1 MTADN
6 DSEELEA
13 LFDSI
18 AAGGGQEPAG
28 GAASGGSA
36 PGDVY
41 TRLGQLTRQLYDA
54 MCQLGYGDAL
64 ERVARREIP
73 DARERLA
80 YIAEM
85 SEQAAVR
92 TLNAVEKIQPIQG
105 ALESASQR
113 LDSRWDKLYENRLS
127 VEEFKRLSADTR
139 DFMEEFSTRTR
150 KTNALLLEIVVAQGF
165 QDLTGQVI
173 KKIFA
178 LARMMEQELLQ
189 LLVDA
194 IPPEKKAT
202 LGADFLNGP
211 VINPAGRDDV
221 AINQAQV
228 DELLESL
235 GF

>member
-18 AAGGGQEPAG
+18 AAGAGQEPAG
-28 GAASGGSA
+28 GAASSGNA
-36 PGDVY
+36 TGDVY

-127 VEEFKRLSADTR
+127 IEEFKRLSADTR

-194 IPPEKKAT
+194 IPPEKMAT

>member
-6 DSEELEA
+6 DSDELEA
-13 LFDSI
+13 LFDRI
-18 AAGGGQEPAG
+18 AAGSEAVPAG
-28 GAASGGSA
+28 GGA

-64 ERVARREIP
+64 EKVARWEIP
-73 DARERLA
+73 DTRERLA

-105 ALESASQR
+105 ALESASQK
-113 LDSRWDKLYENRLS
+113 LGSKWDELYENRLS
-127 VEEFKRLSADTR
+127 VDEFKRLSADTR
-139 DFMEEFSTRTR
+139 DYMEEFSARTR
-150 KTNALLLEIVVAQGF
+150 KTNALLLEIMLAQGF

-173 KKIFA
+173 KKIFE

-194 IPPEKKAT
+194 IPPEKRAA

-211 VINPAGRDDV
+211 VINPAGRNDV
-221 AINQAQV
+221 VANQAQV

>member
-18 AAGGGQEPAG
+18 AAVGGQGPAG
-28 GAASGGSA
+28 GTASA
-36 PGDVY
+36 TGDVY

-64 ERVARREIP
+64 EKVALREIP
-73 DARERLA
+73 DTRERLA

-85 SEQAAVR
+85 FEQAAVR

-113 LDSRWDKLYENRLS
+113 LGSRWDKLYENRLS

-139 DFMEEFSTRTR
+139 DFMEEFSARTR
-150 KTNALLLEIVVAQGF
+150 KTNTLLLEIVVAQGF

-173 KKIFA
+173 KKIFV

-221 AINQAQV
+221 VVNQAQV
-228 DELLESL
+228 DKLLESL

>member
-18 AAGGGQEPAG
+18 AAGGGGQAP
-28 GAASGGSA
+28 ASGGEA
-36 PGDVY
+36 AGDVY

-54 MCQLGYGDAL
+54 MCRLGYGDAL

-113 LDSRWDKLYENRLS
+113 LDSRWEKLYENRLS

>member
-36 PGDVY
+36 TGDVY

-113 LDSRWDKLYENRLS
+113 LGSRWDKLYEKRLS

-139 DFMEEFSTRTR
+139 DFMEEFSARTR
-150 KTNALLLEIVVAQGF
+150 KTNTLLLEIVVAQGF

-221 AINQAQV
+221 AVNQAQV